1 MSCVRRGDL
10 AYAAVIGALCAIPS
24 SASADS
30 KNTWLTTTSASTRID
45 SAGATASAE
54 PAYSVSTF
62 AQQATSV
69 PLEFGLLF
77 AGISYIG
84 VSNWNWGSSHF
95 RFHPEGWFGNKTG
108 SGGTDKLGHFYTTYV
123 MSDLLTAAIRRNSF
137 LQNGA
142 ELTAATLALGLMF
155 YVEIFDGYSGDH
167 GFSREDMTMDLLGA
181 GFSVLRNT
189 VPGLKE
195 TLDFR
200 MEYLPSGHEGFDP
213 LTDYAG
219 QKYLFAVKLAGFEA
233 IRDHPLRFLELHAG
247 YYTRGF
253 TKDERA
259 LGLEKER
266 NLYFGV
272 GLNLQ
277 ELLFG
282 APAIRSHWAGQLGRS
297 VLEYVQVPYTSLNVE
312 HSLPSK

>member
-1 MSCVRRGDL
+1 M
-10 AYAAVIGALCAIPS
+10 
-24 SASADS
+24 
-30 KNTWLTTTSASTRID
+30 
-45 SAGATASAE
+45 
-54 PAYSVSTF
+54 
-62 AQQATSV
+62 

-253 TKDERA
+253 TNGRA
-259 LGLEKER
+259 
-266 NLYFGV
+266 GV
-272 GLNLQ
+272 G
-277 ELLFG
+277 
-282 APAIRSHWAGQLGRS
+282 S
-297 VLEYVQVPYTSLNVE
+297 
-312 HSLPSK
+312 

>member
-1 MSCVRRGDL
+1 MTTMRS
-10 AYAAVIGALCAIPS
+10 AHAICS
-24 SASADS
+24 
-30 KNTWLTTTSASTRID
+30 WLTTTSASTRID
-45 SAGATASAE
+45 SAGVTASAE

-108 SGGTDKLGHFYTTYV
+108 SGGTDKLGHFYTTFV

-200 MEYLPSGHEGFDP
+200 MEYLASGHEGFDP

-233 IRDHPLRFLELHAG
+233 ARDHPLRFLELHAG

>member
-1 MSCVRRGDL
+1 M
-10 AYAAVIGALCAIPS
+10 
-24 SASADS
+24 
-30 KNTWLTTTSASTRID
+30 
-45 SAGATASAE
+45 
-54 PAYSVSTF
+54 
-62 AQQATSV
+62 